1 MGTPVV
7 MATPMA
13 TPVATPV
20 AMSATI
26 PGWLVAEARNPEEAY
41 MFALFEAAVVHGPSD
56 EEAVRR
62 TVGNYRSQVT
72 FRVSEK
78 CSAVGTGYPRARRAL
93 HVEQRCSNSCP

>member
-56 EEAVRR
+56 EEAVPWAVRR

-78 CSAVGTGYPRARRAL
+78 CSAEWVYHKA
-93 HVEQRCSNSCP
+93 